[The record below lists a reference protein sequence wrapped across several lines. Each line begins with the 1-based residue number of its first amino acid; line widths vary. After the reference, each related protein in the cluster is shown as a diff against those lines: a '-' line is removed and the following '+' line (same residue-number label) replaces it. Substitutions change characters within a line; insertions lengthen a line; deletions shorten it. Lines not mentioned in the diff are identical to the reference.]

1 MKKILLGLF
10 SLLFVSFFL
19 LNGESV
25 YADESGETSFVMI
38 APHLD
43 LSIVSEED
51 MAILKSQGWDF
62 TGEVP
67 TLVQTEEELGFE
79 IADSVVGTTIDLG
92 DLFED
97 MNQEDNNTQENYNT
111 DFGVF
116 SLPSQE
122 HDGSGIYMPIFS
134 APPHGSKVYKN
145 GDLVHCNRF
154 NGPNSDNK
162 HYDKFGKEAPKALIN
177 FYKSDCYYAVVRGI
191 CNEINDVCNTSTRYH
206 RAWCSWQRGHNLSYH
221 KH

>member
-25 YADESGETSFVMI
+25 YADESEERSFVMI

-67 TLVQTEEELGFE
+67 TLVKTEEELGFE

-97 MNQEDNNTQENYNT
+97 MDQADNHTQETYDT

-122 HDGSGIYMPIFS
+122 HDGSGKYMPIFS
-134 APPHGSKVYKN
+134 APPHGSKVYRD

-162 HYDKFGKEAPKALIN
+162 HYSKSGTSLAKSLVN
-177 FYKSDCYYAVVRGI
+177 FYNSDCYYAVIRGI

-206 RAWCSWQRGHNLSYH
+206 RAWCSWQIGHKLAYH